1 MIKDGEETIDSD
13 KLDCK
18 DMKTCGEIGEYKKK
32 ECEQVKD
39 REKRISS
46 LYRVEVDHPG
56 GPSVE
61 HQGLYG

>member
-1 MIKDGEETIDSD
+1 
-13 KLDCK
+13 
-18 DMKTCGEIGEYKKK
+18 MKTCGEIGEYEEKK
-32 ECEQVKD
+32 ECGQVKD

>member
-1 MIKDGEETIDSD
+1 MNT
-13 KLDCK
+13 
-18 DMKTCGEIGEYKKK
+18 KKK

-46 LYRVEVDHPG
+46 LYRVEADHPG
-56 GPSVE
+56 GPTIE